1 MLSRRR
7 MFSWLTWSRHSVH
20 RKAWCDIQGDSTS
33 DTTKPR
39 TVRSE
44 RQQGDRDSRA
54 IPLYISVTTPWA
66 AVHRYACLVR
76 SCSKAALPTPASPA
90 HGACVGG
97 AAMLSVALRL
107 AMSRTARAHPGVA
120 VLWVCKRG
128 CGCARADM
136 NKHMNNHMQ
145 AHQRAMGAG
154 MGTAGGAGGRGAAPQ
169 PGGPPVPGQSP
180 FRGPFAGIAN
190 QMAGGTCITA
200 VGLLGVALVNATA
213 IV

>member
-1 MLSRRR
+1 M
-7 MFSWLTWSRHSVH
+7 H
-20 RKAWCDIQGDSTS
+20 AWYVRAV
-33 DTTKPR
+33 KPPFQR
-39 TVRSE
+39 LR
-44 RQQGDRDSRA
+44 
-54 IPLYISVTTPWA
+54 PLPMA
-66 AVHRYACLVR
+66 H
-76 SCSKAALPTPASPA
+76 AS
-90 HGACVGG
+90 G
-97 AAMLSVALRL
+97 ALRCCL
-107 AMSRTARAHPGVA
+107 QRFG
-120 VLWVCKRG
+120 WVCLEPHG
-128 CGCARADM
+128 LTLVSPCCGFVNVAAGARADM

>member
-1 MLSRRR
+1 MLFRRR

-44 RQQGDRDSRA
+44 RQQGDRGSHA

-66 AVHRYACLVR
+66 AVYRYACLVR
-76 SCSKAALPTPASPA
+76 WCNKAALPTSASPA
-90 HGACVGG
+90 HCACVGD

-128 CGCARADM
+128 CGCARR
-136 NKHMNNHMQ
+136 HEQ
-145 AHQRAMGAG
+145 AHEQPYAGAPACHGRRHGHCRWCWWPRSCASAWRASCA
-154 MGTAGGAGGRGAAPQ
+154 RPE
-169 PGGPPVPGQSP
+169 PLPRPV
-180 FRGPFAGIAN
+180 RWHR
-190 QMAGGTCITA
+190 
-200 VGLLGVALVNATA
+200 
-213 IV
+213 